1 MVTATSRQTRSTIT
15 PPPMGDAEF
24 ARWVRLLEARTGV
37 TVPPERKPFLVSGL
51 RRRMR
56 ENGHTDYSAYYEEL
70 LDGARGAMEW
80 AALVDHLTV
89 HETHFFRHPPS
100 ISLIRDE
107 WLPQWLAR
115 AAPEQDLHALS
126 VGCSTG
132 EEAYSLAMVL
142 DEVLAEH
149 SPARRFGITATD
161 VSQPALAIARSAV
174 YPMSRLEQI
183 PERLHAQMVEAVDEG
198 SFRIAERLRSR
209 VGFACVN
216 LLHAARAPLR
226 QLDLIYCQNVLIYFA
241 RERRGELLDGLAR
254 LLRPDGLLV
263 LGPDEITNW
272 THPQLV
278 RTGGRQTLAYQR
290 ISKET
295 RA

>member
-1 MVTATSRQTRSTIT
+1 MAMAISRATRGST

-24 ARWVRLLEARTGV
+24 GRWVRLLEARTGV
-37 TVPPERKPFLVSGL
+37 TVPPERKPFLVTGL

-56 ENGHTDYSAYYEEL
+56 ETGHTDYGSYYEEL

-100 ISLIRDE
+100 IALIRDE
-107 WLPQWLAR
+107 WLPRWLESVP
-115 AAPEQDLHALS
+115 PEQGLHALS

-132 EEAYSLAMVL
+132 EEAYTLAMVL
-142 DEVLAEH
+142 DAAFAAG
-149 SPARRFGITATD
+149 SPPRRFGITATD
-161 VSQPALAIARSAV
+161 VSQPALALARAASYASV
-174 YPMSRLEQI
+174 RLEEI
-183 PERLHAQMVEAVDEG
+183 PAHYREG
-198 SFRIAERLRSR
+198 SIEPDGEEHFRICERLRRR

-254 LLRPDGLLV
+254 LLRPNGLLV
-263 LGPDEITNW
+263 LGPGEINNW
-272 THPQLV
+272 THPQLQ
-278 RTGGRQTLAYQR
+278 RTGGRQTLAYLR
-290 ISKET
+290 TSKET